1 MAENPELHRNRLRE
15 VNVNDFQT
23 EDPLGALA
31 REILNREKAAENKSL
46 LDKTVEVFYN
56 VEKGSLENMK
66 AVGLKAFEASKK
78 GDTAALQAMTPTIRE
93 TIDNDR
99 KAVQHQEEVNFYAGS
114 FAKAV
119 PLFAGSKSKLLL
131 AASVGVNAAEQVK
144 VGDDLA
150 SGSVHALMGGTK
162 GFAMK
167 KTFDYLGPRQLF
179 SETGVG
185 AGTAALRPGLEYAN
199 VATKGIALGGLSRL
213 YETGLTA
220 SNYVD
225 AQGRVTTSS
234 VADGLLKTTS
244 TTLNPGAMAMDAAL
258 FMGAHGAFKQAAG
271 AAARATESSPL
282 LSSVANSRL
291 GVFSREGQVLTNAGM
306 GATFG
311 LATGSSQEFIRQ
323 QSSGENFDLSKIA
336 RRGVLQALTDGAAG
350 ATGSSLVHGGKMLQA
365 RAFELKVGQPQ
376 LNRGFA
382 GDEAPLVDPAAAN
395 KTVEADAAVQPKDAT
410 VVVDA
415 TTQVKDGT
423 VAVDAATQPKDQAVV
438 ADKPVVDEGSTRVQT
453 VEAAPKPEH
462 LRPGDGPSAT
472 VEVSLQADSA
482 PTVRNPALEAIA
494 EAKTASFIGPKEPA
508 KYVRKASYEMT
519 EAQRPVFEEGI
530 KLIQGVFRG
539 HSQSGDVVKFL
550 EFGAGRGQEVRTQ
563 FEQMAKDYS
572 ELGNVQV
579 QKLIEVAMKA
589 TPETVALAPEGVRLA
604 DQASRPGVDPLG
616 QEYRALVEF
625 AWGAGKGAEGPVRI
639 VSELVGHP
647 GMNKLLG
654 EVYAA
659 SGKLERVVEG
669 PKPLVWGDT
678 PPLAQEQLRAIL
690 GHRPQNAEQHMV
702 MREGI
707 QAWADAYPAHHSVL
721 HQYASRTRY
730 GDIAAMIDA
739 RLGTDYFSR
748 FRNSHLTEL
757 PDAPDSARMNGPDV
771 DKVTAKPVDERAN
784 VPVDNP
790 GSANKQPASD
800 GDGTVKETGKETP
813 PVKGGA
819 DDVAAVK
826 PQPQEPDVV
835 RTEPVKE
842 GGPVLDKPAIVHE
855 PGKITVYPE
864 RLIHDFE
871 NTSGAAK
878 QARAHLL
885 SEHIGSM
892 SDAQFLNWLKFLHST
907 VDRPNAPPELTNL
920 SVMGMSRSSVLSR
933 PEVKALVTNPETAP
947 VPLSTIRNFLAAP
960 VKGQAGGELPVG
972 VGEHIAYR
980 LETALEMQRAKNE
993 AKAPAEAEPNT
1004 PPKPVPIDY
1013 PAALRDA
1020 LPGWYTKQLRD
1031 AYSTRN
1037 PQTGQYEYPP
1047 GFDPILKDWL
1057 ELGRQVEMSNS
1068 RYRESTPPRNSVTDR
1083 FSALEQALS
1092 VRTPENAAL
1101 VDRLLQLGAG
1111 DQPAVKSLLS
1121 KLDLTTNAPEHAEML
1136 ALVAPKAENIG
1147 DLKTLMDAVYF
1158 GKKADQDSYKSRKDG
1173 RDTSQSDKVRDANE
1187 ALAQSVVSRLLLPG
1201 SAEHTRVSQIVGDV
1215 ISGRIRDPRPDDG
1228 GFNRGG
1234 KPQRSPGGNA
1244 GEFRGRRIEQ
1254 GGEQKGDNNRDGNRG
1269 DRRRDGVK
1277 PVKFSDAI
1285 EGDGAHSSKPSKS
1298 SQSSQLQGGDEAGGA
1313 AAQPRVETSEPPQLI
1328 GDPLQKQAES
1338 GDGQGQSKNAQPDG
1352 KPTAGQDSGTVQP
1365 RDQVDDGLASGGT
1378 AENVSQTE
1386 KFNRRYEGKRRKGG
1400 SDDDDGESGKKPDS
1414 PRRAAKRER
1423 GQTFNSFEDLA
1434 RWRNGGE

>member
-66 AVGLKAFEASKK
+66 AVGLKAYEASKS
-78 GDTAALQAMTPTIRE
+78 GDTAAIQAMTPTIRE
-93 TIDNDR
+93 TIDKDR

-167 KTFDYLGPRQLF
+167 KTFDYLGPRQFF

-185 AGTAALRPGLEYAN
+185 TGTAALRPGLEYAN

-225 AQGRVTTSS
+225 AQGKVTTSS
-234 VADGLLKTTS
+234 ITDGLLKTTS

-258 FMGAHGAFKQAAG
+258 FMGAHGAFKQVAG

-282 LSSVANSRL
+282 LGSVANSRL

-350 ATGSSLVHGGKMLQA
+350 ATGSSLVHGGKMLQT
-365 RAFELKVGQPQ
+365 RSFDLKVGQPQ

-382 GDEAPLVDPAAAN
+382 GDEAPLVDQAAAG
-395 KTVEADAAVQPKDAT
+395 KTVDANAAVPPKDGT

-415 TTQVKDGT
+415 ATPVKDGT
-423 VAVDAATQPKDQAVV
+423 AVVDAATQPKEQAVV
-438 ADKPVVDEGSTRVQT
+438 ADKPVVDEGATRVQT
-453 VEAAPKPEH
+453 VEAAPKPES

-482 PTVRNPALEAIA
+482 PSVRNPALEAIA

-604 DQASRPGVDPLG
+604 DQASRVGVDPLG
-616 QEYRALVEF
+616 PEYRALVEF

-659 SGKLERVVEG
+659 SGKLERTVEG
-669 PKPLVWGDT
+669 QKPLVWGDT

-771 DKVTAKPVDERAN
+771 DKVTAKPVEGRVD
-784 VPVDNP
+784 VPKDDP
-790 GSANKQPASD
+790 GSGNKQPVAD
-800 GDGTVKETGKETP
+800 GDGAASETGKETP
-813 PVKGGA
+813 PVKSGA
-819 DDVAAVK
+819 DDVAEVK

-835 RTEPVKE
+835 RTEPAKE

-933 PEVKALVTNPETAP
+933 PEVKALVTSPETAP

-960 VKGQAGGELPVG
+960 VKGQAGGELPAG

-993 AKAPAEAEPNT
+993 AKAASETDQST

-1047 GFDPILKDWL
+1047 GFDPILRDWL

-1111 DQPAVKSLLS
+1111 DQPVVKSLLS

-1136 ALVAPKAENIG
+1136 AIVAPKAENIS

-1201 SAEHTRVSQIVGDV
+1201 SPEHTRVSQIVSDV

-1234 KPQRSPGGNA
+1234 KPQRSPGGNG
-1244 GEFRGRRIEQ
+1244 GEFRGRRTEQ
-1254 GGEQKGDNNRDGNRG
+1254 GGEQKGDSNRDGNRG
-1269 DRRRDGVK
+1269 DKRRDGVK

-1285 EGDGAHSSKPSKS
+1285 EGDGSKSSKP
-1298 SQSSQLQGGDEAGGA
+1298 SQLQGGDEAGSA
-1313 AAQPRVETSEPPQLI
+1313 DAQRQAETVVQEPPQLI
-1328 GDPLQKQAES
+1328 GDPLQTQAES
-1338 GDGQGQSKNAQPDG
+1338 GAGQGQSKHAQPDG
-1352 KPTAGQDSGTVQP
+1352 KPASDQDSGTVLP
-1365 RDQVDDGLASGGT
+1365 RNQVDDGLASGGT
-1378 AENVSQTE
+1378 AENLSQTE

-1400 SDDDDGESGKKPDS
+1400 DDDDDGDSGKKPDN

-1434 RWRNGGE
+1434 RWRNGGD

>member
-46 LDKTVEVFYN
+46 LDRTVEAFYN

-66 AVGLKAFEASKK
+66 AVGLQAYEASKR

-93 TIDNDR
+93 TIEKDR

-119 PLFAGSKSKLLL
+119 PLFAGAKSKLLL

-144 VGDDLA
+144 VGDDL
-150 SGSVHALMGGTK
+150 GSAGVHALMGGTK

-167 KTFDYLGPRQLF
+167 KTFDYLGPRQFF
-179 SETGVG
+179 SETG
-185 AGTAALRPGLEYAN
+185 AGSATAALRPGLEYAN

-225 AQGRVTTSS
+225 AQGKVTAGSLT
-234 VADGLLKTTS
+234 DGLMKTTS

-258 FMGAHGAFKQAAG
+258 FMGAHGAFKQVAG
-271 AAARATESSPL
+271 VTMRATESSPL
-282 LSSVANSRL
+282 LGSIANSRL
-291 GVFSREGQVLTNAGM
+291 GVFTREGQVLTNAGM

-311 LATGSSQEFIRQ
+311 LATGSSQELIRQ
-323 QSSGENFDLSKIA
+323 QASGEQFDLSKIA

-350 ATGSSLVHGGKMLQA
+350 ATGASLVHGGKMLQL
-365 RAFELKVGQPQ
+365 RSIELKGETPQ

-382 GDEAPLVDPAAAN
+382 GDEAPLVEPPGPGKNLAADN
-395 KTVEADAAVQPKDAT
+395 TVQPKDGTAT
-410 VVVDA
+410 
-415 TTQVKDGT
+415 
-423 VAVDAATQPKDQAVV
+423 
-438 ADKPVVDEGSTRVQT
+438 R
-453 VEAAPKPEH
+453 
-462 LRPGDGPSAT
+462 
-472 VEVSLQADSA
+472 VEVSIESDSF
-482 PTVRNPALEAIA
+482 PTVRNTALEAMA
-494 EAKTASFIGPKEPA
+494 EAKAASLIGPNKPA
-508 KYVRKASYEMT
+508 TYVRKASYEMT
-519 EAQRPVFEEGI
+519 EAQKPVFEEGI
-530 KLIQGVFRG
+530 KLIQSVFRG
-539 HSQSGDVVKFL
+539 HSQSGDVVRFL
-550 EFGAGRGQEVRTQ
+550 EFGAGRGQEVRQQ

-589 TPETVALAPEGVRLA
+589 TPETVALAPDGVRLA
-604 DQASRPGVDPLG
+604 DQAARAGVDPLG
-616 QEYRALVEF
+616 AEYRALVEF

-659 SGKLERVVEG
+659 SGKLERTVEG
-669 PKPLVWGDT
+669 QKALVWGDT
-678 PPLAQEQLRAIL
+678 PQLARDQLRAIL
-690 GHRPQNAEQHMV
+690 GHRPQNAQEHMV

-707 QAWADAYPAHHSVL
+707 QIWADAYPAHHTVL
-721 HQYASRTRY
+721 HQYARMTRY

-757 PDAPDSARMNGPDV
+757 PDAPDSARMTGPDPDKV
-771 DKVTAKPVDERAN
+771 IAKSEAERGNPPEANQGDINKQPVADGDGSVVNETGKVTAE
-784 VPVDNP
+784 
-790 GSANKQPASD
+790 
-800 GDGTVKETGKETP
+800 
-813 PVKGGA
+813 PVKPGTDDGGA
-819 DDVAAVK
+819 VK
-826 PQPQEPDVV
+826 TQPQEPDVA
-835 RTEPVKE
+835 RTEAGKE
-842 GGPVLDKPAIVHE
+842 SGAALDRPAIVHE

-871 NTSGAAK
+871 NASGAAK

-892 SDAQFLNWLKFLHST
+892 NDGQFLNWLKFLHST
-907 VDRPNAPPELTNL
+907 VDRPNAPPQLTNL
-920 SVMGMSRSSVLSR
+920 SVMGMSRSGVLSR
-933 PEVKALVTNPETAP
+933 PEVKALVTSPETAP

-960 VKGQAGGELPVG
+960 VKGQAGGALPPG
-972 VGEHIAYR
+972 TGEHIAYR
-980 LETALEMQRAKNE
+980 LETAIEMQRAKNE
-993 AKAPAEAEPNT
+993 AKAAAEASAEADLKT
-1004 PPKPVPIDY
+1004 PPKPAPIDY

-1037 PQTGQYEYPP
+1037 AQTGKYEYPSD
-1047 GFDPILKDWL
+1047 FDPVLKDWL
-1057 ELGRQVEMSNS
+1057 ELSRQVEMSS
-1068 RYRESTPPRNSVTDR
+1068 PRYRESTPPRNSVTDR
-1083 FSALEQALS
+1083 FSALEQALT

-1111 DQPAVKSLLS
+1111 DQTAVKSLLS

-1136 ALVAPKAENIG
+1136 ALVAPRAESIG
-1147 DLKTLMDAVYF
+1147 ELKTLMDAVYF

-1173 RDTSQSDKVRDANE
+1173 RDTTQSDKVRDANE
-1187 ALAQSVVSRLLLPG
+1187 SLAQSVVSRLLLPG
-1201 SAEHTRVSQIVGDV
+1201 TAAHTRVSQIVSDV

-1228 GFNRGG
+1228 VNRGG
-1234 KPQRSPGGNA
+1234 KPQRSPGGNG
-1244 GEFRGRRIEQ
+1244 GEFKGRRNDS
-1254 GGEQKGDNNRDGNRG
+1254 GGEQHAGGNRDGNRDG
-1269 DRRRDGVK
+1269 NRRDRLQEGAK
-1277 PVKFSDAI
+1277 PIKFSDAI
-1285 EGDGAHSSKPSKS
+1285 EGDGAKVVT
-1298 SQSSQLQGGDEAGGA
+1298 QSEVISADVQSLGET
-1313 AAQPRVETSEPPQLI
+1313 RVQEPPSQPQAPPSNLV
-1328 GDPLQKQAES
+1328 GDPLHQPQS
-1338 GDGQGQSKNAQPDG
+1338 GDGQSQIKKDGQTDG
-1352 KPTAGQDSGTVQP
+1352 SSTVVTGDGAVLP
-1365 RDQVDDGLASGGT
+1365 RDVVADKGSSSAGKGEDLSR
-1378 AENVSQTE
+1378 VE
-1386 KFNRRYEGKRRKGG
+1386 KFNLRYEGKRRKGA
-1400 SDDDDGESGKKPDS
+1400 DEDGDGDGDNSGKKPDN
-1414 PRRAAKRER
+1414 PRRAAKKER
-1423 GQTFNSFEDLA
+1423 GQKFSSFEDLG
-1434 RWRNGGE
+1434 RWHNGGQ